1 MDIQLIRHA
10 SLWLKY
16 GEKTLLIDPMF
27 ADKEQFPP
35 FPNTPNDKR
44 NPLIPLPASMD
55 KWSNPD
61 LVIITHVHL
70 DHWDTVAANALPKST
85 PILCQP
91 ENKQVIM
98 DAGFLHVTAF
108 PDRDDVATLDKPI
121 SFFGLQIYRTGGRHG
136 TGEIGERMGTV
147 SGVVLTAEDEPTL
160 YVTGDSIWCE
170 DVAMALDKYKPTL
183 IIANAGGARFVT
195 GDPITM
201 DERDITKLCEQ
212 APDSKI
218 VAVHMDAI
226 NHCLVTREQL
236 RKYVDEHN
244 LTNQVIIPEDG
255 EKISF
260 H

>member
-55 KWSNPD
+55 TWSNPD
-61 LVIITHVHL
+61 LVIVTHVHL

-91 ENKQVIM
+91 ENKQVII

-108 PDRDDVATLDKPI
+108 PDRDDVDALDKPI

-170 DVAMALDKYKPTL
+170 DVAIALDKYKPTL

-201 DERDITKLCEQ
+201 DEQDITTLCEQ
-212 APDSKI
+212 ATDSKI

>member
-1 MDIQLIRHA
+1 
-10 SLWLKY
+10 
-16 GEKTLLIDPMF
+16 MF
-27 ADKEQFPP
+27 ADEEQFPP

-61 LVIITHVHL
+61 LVIVTHVHL

-91 ENKQVIM
+91 ENKQVII

-108 PDRDDVATLDKPI
+108 PGRDDVDALDKPI

-147 SGVVLTAEDEPTL
+147 SGVVITTEDEPTL

-201 DERDITKLCEQ
+201 DEQDITKLCEQ
-212 APDSKI
+212 APGSKI

-236 RKYVDEHN
+236 RKYVNEHN
-244 LTNQVIIPEDG
+244 LTNLVIIPEDG